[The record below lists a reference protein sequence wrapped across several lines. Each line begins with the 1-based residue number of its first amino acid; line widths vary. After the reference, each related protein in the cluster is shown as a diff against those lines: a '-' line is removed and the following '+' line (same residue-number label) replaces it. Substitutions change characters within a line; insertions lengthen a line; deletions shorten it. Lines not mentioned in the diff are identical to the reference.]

1 MLESLSRRISL
12 GIVVPAGEVFAPEG
26 LRVAGVVR
34 GSMAEAAGVVAGD
47 VVVAVGGSPVR
58 SSEEL
63 REATRRAGGRRE
75 IAVTVLRDG
84 RRLEGRAPVVHGAV
98 EVIDGSVVSHEQ
110 VVAAD
115 GARLRTIVTRPAGG
129 QVAREEEQEREREQ
143 EKGGARRRPAVL
155 FVQGIDRESLDFGA
169 RVGAPV
175 RELVHGWARAGFV
188 TMRVEKRGVGDSD
201 GDEGGFDVELSDAR
215 AALRALAADAAV
227 DPRAIFV
234 FGHSVGGMIAPLL
247 CEEPGA
253 GGEPLVRGV
262 VVLGTSARGW
272 LEVVA
277 ASTRRQL
284 ALAGWSAEAIE
295 EGVSR
300 EREEGFGV
308 RTPAYHAELAARDVG
323 AAWDRVAC
331 DVLVIAGEHDVVVGD
346 DEQAEI
352 AERVS
357 GRRPGAARLVRIAGL
372 DHWMTRHA
380 SLAACL
386 AAPGR
391 GGFAEEVVG
400 ATVTWMGER
409 IEAGGRA
416 GT

>member
-1 MLESLSRRISL
+1 MLESLPRRISL

-34 GSMAEAAGVVAGD
+34 GSMAEGAGVVAGD

-58 SSEEL
+58 SSGEL

-84 RRLEGRAPVVHGAV
+84 RRLEGRAPVVHGAA

-110 VVAAD
+110 IVAAD

-129 QVAREEEQEREREQ
+129 EVEREREQ
-143 EKGGARRRPAVL
+143 ELERKDGGETRRPAVL

-227 DPRAIFV
+227 DPRAIFL

-272 LEVVA
+272 LECVA

-284 ALAGWSAEAIE
+284 TLAGWSAEAIE
-295 EGVSR
+295 ERVSR

-352 AERVS
+352 AARV
-357 GRRPGAARLVRIAGL
+357 GARRPGGAARLVRIAGM

-380 SLAACL
+380 SLADCL

-400 ATVTWMGER
+400 ETVTWMGER
-409 IEAGGRA
+409 VEAGGGA